1 MEDKFFV
8 FFVQI

>member
-1 MEDKFFV
+1 MDSASPV